1 MSTLSSIGNIYFVY
15 QFIKKLV
22 TPFTETEAYKL
33 GIIDEKGKVLR
44 KRSTLNKIAEREAYT
59 LSDTLI
65 FNLKKILAKVP
76 GGSTKFATFAA
87 ALFLIKEN
95 KNINHYLDHSFL
107 TDEFIKFLQECKN
120 NSNDV
125 DLLIEEYDS
134 KEKFLKEESLSVGG
148 GGIAGLGV
156 ENPNLPNQAEPPMK
170 KKRKKFA
177 GATVFE
183 VDSDRYMRAR
193 LGKKKYVKYEK
204 YVGNDEVGEEIRL
217 FARENPNEAII
228 LQDNSSGYMMYLRYQ
243 KK

>member
-33 GIIDEKGKVLR
+33 GIIDENGKVLK

-65 FNLKKILAKVP
+65 FNLKKILAKIP

-87 ALFLIKEN
+87 ALFLIKED
-95 KNINHYLDHSFL
+95 KNINHYLNDSYL
-107 TDEFIKFLQECKN
+107 TEEFTKFLHECKN
-120 NSNDV
+120 NTNDV
-125 DLLIEEYDS
+125 DLLIEEYDA
-134 KEKFLKEESLSVGG
+134 KEKFLLENGLSVGG
-148 GGIAGLGV
+148 GQIAGLGV
-156 ENPNLPNQAEPPMK
+156 DNPELPNQAEPPMK

-183 VDSDRYMRAR
+183 VDSDRYMKAR

-204 YVGNDEVGEEIRL
+204 YVGNDDIGEEIRR
-217 FARENPNEAII
+217 FARENPKEAII
-228 LQDNSSGYMMYLRYQ
+228 LQDNASGYMMYLRYQ